1 MDAGRTQQRFAEATK
16 HPAATTP
23 IRKETPG
30 AVSAASG
37 DASLSQART
46 LGQVRGGQPSGRGGP
61 GQPALQSQGEA
72 AQQNRGKILTDPK
85 EIVNHQLT
93 LSPQIR
99 ENFAKLTPDQQ
110 KTLVG
115 LMQSQVAPG
124 TKYNTAPQASL
135 GGGMGAAMA
144 GAAPCDPASKPGAK
158 PSDKEMRERTEQ
170 MNAGAARNGLIGL
183 LSSGKLTSTDRQG
196 QTLLSNLDRLQ
207 TQKLAPGA
215 DRNALLRS
223 TVRDLSMPGFGGGEG
238 NIAASE
244 LQTKLATDKPAD
256 YARLVGD
263 LASPEGKSKLGN
275 TSLQRSPEALKG
287 DGNPFQSVSARLI
300 SSSVSE
306 AGARQALY
314 DQEVAG
320 NPQAQKS
327 LAAMSP
333 EDRKRFQSLYES
345 SIPSGNAPKMPPM
358 PKDFEN
364 PTQAE
369 RDAQQTHMD
378 RLKQIDRDRTDRGN
392 LSKLLESGKLSTT
405 DSQGKSLLT
414 NLNALKHQ
422 TFAKEGVHK
431 LDGAQVYSEVLNQV
445 ARPGDINQGGRG
457 TCTVTTMEHLQA
469 TREPAE
475 YVRLLSGL
483 TSAEGSVA
491 LRNGEKLSRDTG
503 LVAPDDS
510 GRTAASRVYQASMME
525 FANGPDQDYRND
537 KDGHFRKDGTP
548 ILDDR
553 GKLSRGLPMEN
564 LAKVSSAA
572 MEGDFQLKQGTLG
585 NSGKPSFLDSL
596 LLASPVTMPLYFMR
610 SSKSDQITADIS
622 QALSQKQSVQVGMRW
637 SRNVDDRDGYHALS
651 LYKMDDKYVYLRN
664 PWGHG
669 EQGET
674 NSNTGVVR
682 QALPRD
688 PKENPVFGGFG
699 FSGPSAVDP
708 SLPTGEAGTLR
719 MKKEDFYANLSSY
732 AVQRDGK

>member
-1 MDAGRTQQRFAEATK
+1 MDAGRAQQRLPEATRQ
-16 HPAATTP
+16 PAAATP

-30 AVSAASG
+30 AVNAASG

-46 LGQVRGGQPSGRGGP
+46 LGQVRDGQPSGRGGP

-72 AQQNRGKILTDPK
+72 AQQNRGKVLTDPK

-124 TKYNTAPQASL
+124 TKYNTTPQAAPGGL
-135 GGGMGAAMA
+135 GLAMGGAV
-144 GAAPCDPASKPGAK
+144 PCDPGAK
-158 PSDKEMRERTEQ
+158 PGDKELRERAEQ
-170 MNAGAARNGLIGL
+170 MNANAARNGLVGL

-223 TVRDLSMPGFGGGEG
+223 TVRDLGMPGFGGGQG
-238 NIAASE
+238 NIAAGE

-256 YARLVGD
+256 YARMVGD

-275 TSLQRSPEALKG
+275 TSFQRSSEALKS

-300 SSSVSE
+300 SSSTSE

-314 DQEVAG
+314 DLEVAG
-320 NPQAQKS
+320 NPQAQQRI
-327 LAAMSP
+327 AAMSA

-345 SIPSGNAPKMPPM
+345 SIPSGNAPKLPPM
-358 PKDFEN
+358 AKDFNN

-392 LSKLLESGKLSTT
+392 LSKLLESGKLSAT

-422 TFAKEGVHK
+422 TFAQEGVHK

-483 TSAEGSVA
+483 TSAEGSVV

-525 FANGPDQDYRND
+525 FANGPDQDYRNE
-537 KDGHFRKDGTP
+537 KDGHFRKDGAP

-553 GKLSRGLPMEN
+553 GKLSQGLSMEK

-572 MEGDFQLKQGTLG
+572 MEGDFQHKQGTLG
-585 NSGKPSFLDSL
+585 SNGKPSFMDSL
-596 LLASPVTMPLYFMR
+596 LLASPVTLPLYLMR

-664 PWGHG
+664 PWGQG

-674 NSNTGVVR
+674 NPNTGVVR

-688 PKENPVFGGFG
+688 PKENPVSGGFG
-699 FSGPSAVDP
+699 FSGQPAVDP

-719 MKKEDFYANLSSY
+719 MKKEDFYANLAGY
-732 AVQRDGK
+732 AVQSGGK